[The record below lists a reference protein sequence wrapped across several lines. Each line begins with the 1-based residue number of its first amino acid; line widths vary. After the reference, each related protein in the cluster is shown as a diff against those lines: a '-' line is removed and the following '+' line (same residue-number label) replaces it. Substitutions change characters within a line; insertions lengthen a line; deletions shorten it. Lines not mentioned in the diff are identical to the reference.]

1 MPVPQRA
8 RLTAVLLIPLFVAA
22 ACGGGEE
29 KPDPSSESDSTS
41 ASNGAGAGEHSAGP
55 YEPGD
60 GSTPAQFSC
69 DKVTATEIGA
79 LLGGTYTFKLGPQDQ
94 CDFDPS
100 DPATSPTAY
109 IAIDQFKTDFPTLKG
124 ANPGAKN
131 VDVAQGGFIADD
143 PTAKSLKNGYAKITA
158 DGVTLHVTL
167 AGGREADR
175 DAKIE
180 GLLRLAVSKL

>member
-1 MPVPQRA
+1 MTVSRRS
-8 RLTAVLLIPLFVAA
+8 RLTAVVLIPLFLTTG
-22 ACGGGEE
+22 CGAGGEKTE
-29 KPDPSSESDSTS
+29 PSSRSDSSSTGNS
-41 ASNGAGAGEHSAGP
+41 SEAGGNSTGSYDPGNGA
-55 YEPGD
+55 
-60 GSTPAQFSC
+60 TPAQFSC

-100 DPATSPTAY
+100 DPTTSPTAY

-131 VDVAQGGFIADD
+131 VDVAKGGFVADD
-143 PTAKSLKNGYAKITA
+143 PAAKSLKNGYAQITA

-167 AGGREADR
+167 AGGSEAER
-175 DAKIE
+175 DAQIE